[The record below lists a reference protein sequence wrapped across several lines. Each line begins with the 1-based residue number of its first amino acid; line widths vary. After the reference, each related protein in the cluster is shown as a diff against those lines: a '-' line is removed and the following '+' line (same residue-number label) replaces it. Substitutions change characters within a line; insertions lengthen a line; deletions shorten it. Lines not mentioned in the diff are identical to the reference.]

1 MYMIR
6 MFAGVLLA
14 AALSA
19 CGGGGGSPGGTTAG
33 GGGTGS
39 GGGTPTPAVALQLV
53 DASGQPTAT
62 IANSPVSYA
71 RATVRDA
78 NGAVVVG
85 TVVTFTSDGS
95 LVRFVPASGTAL
107 TDGSGVASVQVLP
120 ADSASAGAGLLKA
133 DASVAGTPAK
143 SGSVSFQVP
152 QGSAADPATAKVAN
166 FVLLL
171 DRSTLVNS
179 GTATAKLTAIAVDA
193 NNNVVPG
200 AVVSVSSDSNSVFTP
215 GSKTTDSSGQ
225 FTGQIGIGG
234 DKSNRQVLV
243 TAVINGLTKQTS
255 LLVTGT
261 QLKIQASPAAPSPGQ
276 SATVTVTAVDGASN
290 PIANVPVTL
299 GGTIPSLQGVK
310 LVTGLNGTASMAFAA
325 PVNAGVY
332 NVNASGYGVSSG
344 DYQVQ
349 VFSTAVPAAVLPTG
363 STALP
368 SLAAAPNVLATN
380 APNSTTNRSTLRFL
394 FLDQTNTPIKNVRVR
409 FDDVTTGL
417 PAVGASISSG
427 TSALYTDAS
436 GTVTTQYIA
445 GQNPSPTN
453 GVQVQA
459 CWSLT
464 DFAAT
469 YQPADCPASNKVTVT
484 LTVAGQ
490 ALAVSIG
497 DDNLLSK
504 GAGTYIKRF
513 AVTVAD
519 SAGRAV
525 ANAPVDIS
533 VDLTHYGK
541 GSYGYASADP
551 ANPAPY
557 FFKDAAG
564 NRVQPEAVVPPN
576 VPPQSYPQLAGAA
589 SPRYSIAPTDQR
601 VWCANEDLNRNG
613 NVDAGENLDGS
624 VDSNSQPTLE
634 PRKSDLIVS
643 YDDPNVTT
651 TNASG
656 ILVIKVEYSQRFAT
670 WLAYK
675 VRVTA
680 SVSGSQGMAERLFV
694 TSFVTGDDSN
704 GSFLS
709 PPYGFNACQ
718 TAN

>member
-6 MFAGVLLA
+6 LFAGLLLA
-14 AALSA
+14 AVLSA
-19 CGGGGGSPGGTTAG
+19 CGGGGGSPGGTGTG
-33 GGGTGS
+33 GIGGS
-39 GGGTPTPAVALQLV
+39 GGTLTPAVALQLV
-53 DASGQPTAT
+53 DASGQPTTT
-62 IANSPVSYA
+62 IANSLPSYA

-78 NGAVVVG
+78 NGVIVAG
-85 TVVTFTSDGS
+85 TVVTFSGDAA
-95 LVRFVPASGTAL
+95 LVRFIPASGTAL
-107 TDGSGVASVQVLP
+107 TDASGVASIQVLP
-120 ADSASAGAGLLKA
+120 ADSNSAGAGVLKA
-133 DASVAGTPAK
+133 DASVAGAPAK
-143 SGSVSFQVP
+143 SGSLSFQVP
-152 QGSAADPATAKVAN
+152 QGSAADPSTAKVAN

-179 GTATAKLTAIAVDA
+179 GTTTAKVTAIAVDA

-200 AVVSVSSDSNSVFTP
+200 AIVSVSSDSNTVFTP
-215 GSKTTDSSGQ
+215 GSTITDSAGQ

-276 SATVTVTAVDGASN
+276 SATVTVTALDAASN
-290 PIANVPVTL
+290 PIANVPITL

-310 LVTGLNGTASMAFAA
+310 LVTGLTGTASMTFAA
-325 PVNAGVY
+325 PTNAGVY

-349 VFSTAVPAAVLPTG
+349 VFSTAVPAAVLPAG
-363 STALP
+363 SSALP
-368 SLAAAPNVLATN
+368 SLAASPNVLATN
-380 APNSTTNRSTLRFL
+380 SPNSSTNRSTLRFL

-417 PAVGASISSG
+417 PAVGASITSG
-427 TSALYTDAS
+427 NTSLYTDAS
-436 GTVTTQYIA
+436 GTVTTQYVA

-453 GVQVQA
+453 GVLVQA

-469 YQPADCPASNKVTVT
+469 YQPSDCPASNKVTVT

-504 GAGTYIKRF
+504 GSGTYIKRF

-533 VDLTHYGK
+533 VDLTHFGK
-541 GSYGYASADP
+541 GNYAYPGVDASG
-551 ANPAPY
+551 NPTQY
-557 FFKDAAG
+557 FYKDSAG
-564 NRVQPEAVVPPN
+564 NIVSSEAVVPAN
-576 VPPQSYPQLAGAA
+576 VPAQAYPQLVGAP
-589 SPRYSIAPTDQR
+589 SPRYSITPTDQR

-624 VDSNSQPTLE
+624 LDSNSQPTLE

-694 TSFVTGDDSN
+694 TSFVKGDDSN